1 LTGTTGFVG
10 KVVLEKILRS
20 LTNCKRIYIML
31 RAKNGVSDAQRMEEI
46 FNYEVF
52 KKLFSEHPQMSQ

>member
-1 LTGTTGFVG
+1 
-10 KVVLEKILRS
+10 
-20 LTNCKRIYIML
+20 ML